1 MICTVILAAGE
12 SRRMGTSKLLL
23 PFGKKT
29 MIETIVDEALRSK
42 SNKTLVVLGAEKEKI
57 ERILSNRDVDK
68 VVNTRYQEGMLS
80 SVQAGLDALTDEV
93 QAVLVCLGDQP
104 YIPFTILDRLIDAY
118 KETKKGIILPTYRKQ
133 RGHPVLIDTKYKPEI
148 KQISP
153 ETGLRALMCNH
164 PQDVLEVEVDTPQ
177 ILKDIDKPEDY
188 MRELKKKEE
197 A

>member
-29 MIETIVDEALRSK
+29 MIETIVDEARRSK

>member
-1 MICTVILAAGE
+1 
-12 SRRMGTSKLLL
+12 MGTPKLLL

-42 SNKTLVVLGAEKEKI
+42 SNKTMVVLGAEKEKI

-118 KETKKGIILPTYRKQ
+118 KETKKGIILPTYRKR
-133 RGHPVLIDTKYKPEI
+133 RGHPVLIDMKYKPEI